1 MRIRSQNNLIIL
13 SFALVAIIA
22 LALYFH
28 IARIQNQKNNDLN
41 QSDQGAYI
49 EFAVSSYETR
59 WQETG
64 GRARMPLFPW
74 IMALFYSP
82 GMTEEAY
89 FVVGKVI
96 NTYMSALILCLLA
109 AVFVRRFSLIYAIY
123 ASCCSAF
130 LVFVLK
136 SPYFQGEILLYG
148 LFSAAFICAIDTL
161 LKPSGWKGGL
171 VVGILLA
178 LAHFTKAL
186 GLLFLLVYI
195 SAQSLQFVIKI
206 ATRKVGSARSFSQDL
221 RSTLVPA
228 AVCALAFLA
237 LLSPYLNESY
247 QRYGL
252 HFYNVS
258 TTFYMWYD
266 SWGEAKEGTK
276 AAGDREGW
284 PDLPPEEIPSMQKY
298 LQEHTLSQIAD
309 RFVLGASKLFSR
321 SCTITKY
328 RYEYGFCSQ
337 VALGLLSLAVA
348 LPFLLWRMSW
358 REVLGH
364 VPVACFVAGVLLL
377 YTASAVW
384 YGALGSAGPRA
395 LLTLAVP
402 FFYTLGL
409 VMHSQAVNSIKLQL
423 FSRQFR
429 LISVVYGVLCVLLI
443 YEIYLVLVFR
453 AAVMY
458 GGK

>member
-1 MRIRSQNNLIIL
+1 MRIRAQNNLFLL
-13 SFALVAIIA
+13 SFALAVIVA
-22 LALYFH
+22 LALYYH
-28 IARIQNQKNNDLN
+28 IARIQNEKNNDLN

-59 WQETG
+59 WHETG

-74 IMALFYSP
+74 VMALFYSP
-82 GMTEEAY
+82 GMTEEA
-89 FVVGKVI
+89 FFEIGKVL
-96 NTYMSALILCLLA
+96 NTTFSAWIVCLLA
-109 AVFVRRFSLIYAIY
+109 AVFVRRFSLLYAIY
-123 ASCCSAF
+123 ASGCIAF

-148 LFSAAFICAIDTL
+148 LFAAAFIVAIDTF

-178 LAHFTKAL
+178 LAHFAKAV
-186 GLLFLLVYI
+186 GLLFLLLYI
-195 SAQSLQFVIKI
+195 AAQCLQFVINY
-206 ATRKVGSARSFSQDL
+206 ATRELPSPPISQYL

-228 AVCALAFLA
+228 LACAFAFLA
-237 LLSPYLNESY
+237 LLSPYLNESH

-284 PDLPPEEIPSMQKY
+284 PDLPPEEIPSMRKY
-298 LQEHTLSQIAD
+298 LQEHSLPQIAD
-309 RFVLGASKLFSR
+309 RIVLGANKLFGR
-321 SCTITKY
+321 SCTVTKY
-328 RYEYGFCSQ
+328 RYEYGHCSQ
-337 VALGLLSLAVA
+337 VVLGLLSLAAA
-348 LPFLLWRMSW
+348 LSFLLWRSSR
-358 REVLGH
+358 RELLEH
-364 VPVACFVAGVLLL
+364 VALACFVAGVLLL
-377 YTASAVW
+377 YTASAIW
-384 YGALGSAGPRA
+384 YAGLGAAGPRA

-409 VMHSQAVNSIKLQL
+409 VMHSQAVNSITLRL
-423 FSRQFR
+423 FTRQVR
-429 LISVVYGVLCVLLI
+429 LNSIVYGVLCILLI

-453 AAVMY
+453 AAAMY

>member
-1 MRIRSQNNLIIL
+1 MRIRAQNNLFLL
-13 SFALVAIIA
+13 SFALAAIVA

-28 IARIQNQKNNDLN
+28 IARIQNEKNSDLN

-74 IMALFYSP
+74 VIALFYSP
-82 GMTEEAY
+82 GLTEEAY
-89 FVVGKVI
+89 FAVGKVL
-96 NTYMSALILCLLA
+96 NTIMSGWILCLLA

-123 ASCCSAF
+123 ASFCIAF

-136 SPYFQGEILLYG
+136 SPFFQAEILLYG
-148 LFSAAFICAIDTL
+148 LFAAAFICAIDTL

-178 LAHFTKAL
+178 LAHFAKAV
-186 GLLFLLVYI
+186 GLLFLLLYI
-195 SAQSLQFVIKI
+195 AVQCLQFAINS
-206 ATRKVGSARSFSQDL
+206 ATRKLPSPPLSQVL

-228 AVCALAFLA
+228 AVCAIAFLA
-237 LLSPYLNESY
+237 LLSPYLNESH

-252 HFYNVS
+252 HFYNVN
-258 TTFYMWYD
+258 TTFYMWYE
-266 SWGEAKEGTK
+266 SWGEAKIGTK

-284 PDLPPEEIPSMQKY
+284 PDLPPEEIPSLRKY

-309 RFVLGASKLFSR
+309 RFFRGANKLIDH
-321 SCTITKY
+321 SCTETRY

-337 VALGLLSLAVA
+337 FALGLLCLAVA
-348 LPFLLWRMSW
+348 LPFLLWRMSR
-358 REVLGH
+358 RELQQHAGLIT
-364 VPVACFVAGVLLL
+364 FVVGLLLL

-384 YGALGSAGPRA
+384 YAGLGAAGPRA

-409 VMHSQAVNSIKLQL
+409 VMHSQAVSSIKLQL

-429 LISVVYGVLCVLLI
+429 LISVVYGVLCILLI

-453 AAVMY
+453 AAAMY